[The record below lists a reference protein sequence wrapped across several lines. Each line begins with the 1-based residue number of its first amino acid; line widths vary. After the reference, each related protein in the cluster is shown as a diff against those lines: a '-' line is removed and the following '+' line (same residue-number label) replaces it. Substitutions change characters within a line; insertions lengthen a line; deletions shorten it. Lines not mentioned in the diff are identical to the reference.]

1 MAQQRLVVGF
11 TSSRQQAEAAAEELR
26 HLGLAARVTQRTGQ
40 ADAPFAVAYYAR
52 NGREAAR
59 LEQVFESL
67 QIEGEVMYEPL
78 PDDHRLV
85 RVYNILERPGA
96 AEILAN
102 LLERAGL
109 QVVRGHNELL
119 VPRSQEPVALD
130 VIRQFEQSWPKRRR
144 SLLDWG
150 GDQHPVEHHEP
161 PQGSELAATTEDSA
175 FTDWEAIAVVAGQPR
190 HADEAATSGP
200 AVGQLPDAWP
210 CCPSC
215 HRPRET
221 HCPMCGE
228 TGCQFPAA
236 ELVPEEFV
244 NRRPV
249 PAELTDAPWPVLCPV
264 CDWLFEPEFYRRC
277 PWCGHDFGRGRE
289 VVLKSPMAR
298 EPMNVRMMLGVV
310 LTIAVVIAVLA
321 YLAIVSR
328 VRDPRVRPARA
339 VATGVG
345 ITAPAAPYGPC
356 LLI

>member
-11 TSSRQQAEAAAEELR
+11 TSNREQAEAAAEELR
-26 HLGLAARVTQRTGQ
+26 NLGLTARVTQRTGETE
-40 ADAPFAVAYYAR
+40 APFAVAYYAR

-67 QIEGEVMYEPL
+67 QIEGEVMYDSL

-85 RVYNILERPGA
+85 RVYNTLERPGA

-109 QVVRGHNELL
+109 HVVRGYNELL

-130 VIRQFEQSWPKRRR
+130 VIRQFEQASPKRRG
-144 SLLDWG
+144 SLFDWAS
-150 GDQHPVEHHEP
+150 DEDAAEHSEP
-161 PQGSELAATTEDSA
+161 PQGSEIAATTSNSA
-175 FTDWEAIAVVAGQPR
+175 YTDWETVAVVAGQSR
-190 HADEAATSGP
+190 HTDEAATVGP
-200 AVGQLPDAWP
+200 PVGELPDAWP

-221 HCPMCGE
+221 NCPMCGE
-228 TGCQFPAA
+228 TGSHFPAA

-249 PAELTDAPWPVLCPV
+249 PPELAEVPWPVLCPV

-298 EPMNVRMMLGVV
+298 EPMNVRVVLGII

-328 VRDPRVRPARA
+328 VRDPKVRPAR
-339 VATGVG
+339 VAASGIG
-345 ITAPAAPYGPC
+345 ITATAPYQPC
-356 LLI
+356 MLA